1 MNNISV
7 KVNFRNQETKTYDD
21 VKMIFVNDT
30 KLWLITDDC
39 DNATILNKKT
49 ILGFEPIPR
58 ASKTLVLPLH
68 HASSF
73 SIRLH
78 PHLYTRAITRIY
90 KQRKKATAQP
100 AIAI

>member
-49 ILGFEPIPR
+49 ILGFE
-58 ASKTLVLPLH
+58 TLFEKD
-68 HASSF
+68 AGAAWT
-73 SIRLH
+73 IK
-78 PHLYTRAITRIY
+78 IMEE
-90 KQRKKATAQP
+90 QGNE
-100 AIAI
+100 